1 MISKKLE
8 VDTPALLLDIDAV
21 DRNIQR
27 MAEYFR
33 DKKAHLRPHVKVH
46 KSPLIAHKQI
56 RAGAIGI
63 TCAKISEAEVM
74 AQNGIDDILIANEI
88 VGDEKIRRLLRLA
101 KLCHLQVPVDDAENA
116 RHLSRLAAQENS
128 KVQVLVD
135 LNLSTD
141 LNGIVDRCGVLPGET
156 AVKLAREIAH
166 LPNIEFLGLM
176 GYEGGLRKFPE
187 FASRKLIAEKALGRL
202 IETKDMI
209 EDNGINVGSVS
220 CGGTRSY
227 NIAAEFPGVTE
238 VQAGSYV
245 FMDANYQMFN
255 LGDFETSLTL
265 LASIVSRPRSDKAI
279 IDAGLKAISA
289 DSGLPIVKG
298 RPELEC
304 IGLNAEHGHIRIK
317 KPEISL
323 HQGDR
328 LELVSQHVDTT
339 VCLHNNYIV
348 IKSDET
354 IETLPISCRGKL
366 Q

>member
-1 MISKKLE
+1 
-8 VDTPALLLDIDAV
+8 
-21 DRNIQR
+21 

-46 KSPLIAHKQI
+46 KSPFLAHRQIA
-56 RAGAIGI
+56 AGAKGI

-88 VGDEKIRRLLRLA
+88 TGDEKIRRLLRLA
-101 KLCHLQVPVDDAENA
+101 KLCQLQVPVDDAENA

-128 KVQVLVD
+128 KLRVLVD

-141 LNGIVDRCGVLPGET
+141 LNGIVDRCGVLPGEA
-156 AVKLAREIAH
+156 AVKLAREIVN
-166 LPNIEFLGLM
+166 LPNIEFWGLM

-187 FASRKLIAEKALGRL
+187 FASRKLIAEKALARV
-202 IETKDMI
+202 IETKEML
-209 EDNGINVGSVS
+209 EDSGLNVQVVS

-245 FMDANYQMFN
+245 FMDANYQTFR

-265 LASIVSRPRSDKAI
+265 LTSIVSRPRPDKAI

-289 DSGLPIVKG
+289 DSGLPIVKE
-298 RPELEC
+298 RLELEC
-304 IGLNAEHGHIRIK
+304 IGLNAEHGHVRIK

-328 LELVSQHVDTT
+328 LELVSTHVDTT
-339 VCLHNNYIV
+339 ACLHDNYIIV
-348 IKSDET
+348 KSDET
-354 IETLPISCRGKL
+354 IEILPIACRGKL